1 MTFVSVALPCFSRV
15 SIASC
20 ATQLTVQRKSA
31 MSPTA
36 RGASRWTKGFGAF
49 GCSGYRWDEQFTPA
63 RLGGQRRVEKSDET
77 GPKSSGPVGDA
88 STVAGV
94 RAPTRARRD
103 ASNATAAARYI
114 SRGIVRLCLARRE
127 L

>member
-1 MTFVSVALPCFSRV
+1 
-15 SIASC
+15 
-20 ATQLTVQRKSA
+20 

-36 RGASRWTKGFGAF
+36 RGASRWMKGFGAF

-77 GPKSSGPVGDA
+77 APKSSGPVGDA

-103 ASNATAAARYI
+103 ASNATAATRYI
-114 SRGIVRLCLARRE
+114 SRGIVRLCVSP
-127 L
+127 